1 MSMKRT
7 TAVILSVVAATLVF
21 AAVSCNG
28 ESPTAVNSGAV
39 DAAAIDAKVKPASE
53 AAAVGPAHIVN
64 GKGTVWVG
72 DPWNAWINI
81 PFHAKLDPDGSAK
94 GSWHHRLRGNVGG
107 GRIVV
112 QVTCL
117 SVDGNQAWMA
127 GYSTQAGNP
136 NNVGKWFGLHVIDN
150 GEGYGVVDEMSR
162 TLWFGPDEQ
171 RAIDFCALMPMD
183 HEIAPLA
190 GGNVQ
195 VR

>member
-7 TAVILSVVAATLVF
+7 TAVILTVIAVTLALV
-21 AAVSCNG
+21 AVSCSG
-28 ESPTAVNSGAV
+28 EAPTGL
-39 DAAAIDAKVKPASE
+39 DAAALDAKVKAGSE
-53 AAAVGPAHIVN
+53 AAAAGPAHIVN
-64 GKGTVWVG
+64 GKGTLWVG

>member
-7 TAVILSVVAATLVF
+7 TAVILTVIAVTLALV
-21 AAVSCNG
+21 AVSCSG
-28 ESPTAVNSGAV
+28 EAPTGL
-39 DAAAIDAKVKPASE
+39 DAAALDAKVKAGSE
-53 AAAVGPAHIVN
+53 AAATGPAHIVN
-64 GKGTVWVG
+64 GKGTLWVG